1 MANEVIVDGT
11 AKLLQR
17 AARLLTLLLAV
28 ASYCEQY
35 GNLQR
40 YADALGQVGVS
51 VYIQLKWWRGRKE
64 NASDMR

>member
-1 MANEVIVDGT
+1 MANEVIVDNT

-17 AARLLTLLLAV
+17 AARLLTLSLAV

-51 VYIQLKWWRGRKE
+51 VYFQQLKW
-64 NASDMR
+64 